1 MVGTGIKRQ
10 IGHKLKSQ
18 QETREIRMEGQWSF
32 IEQIGGDVP
41 DHFLE
46 ADMKG
51 VQCAGP
57 ESYGGS
63 PIIEGCGR
71 RPYRR

>member
-1 MVGTGIKRQ
+1 
-10 IGHKLKSQ
+10 
-18 QETREIRMEGQWSF
+18 MEGQWSF